1 MRNMV
6 LVKGK
11 LKILNKILSLEM
23 DIESNKIE
31 FGE

>member
-1 MRNMV
+1 MV